1 MGEIVAAMWRV
12 IRAPRRFRGAAFV
25 HQLELVGLR
34 GLPIISLI
42 TFLVGGIVAQQGVF
56 QLRKFG
62 AAIFVVDL
70 IGILTLREMGML
82 LTSIMVAG
90 RSGSSFTAE
99 IGSMKMREEIDAI
112 RVMGL
117 DPIEVLI
124 LPRLLALLV
133 AVPLLTVVADIS
145 SLLGG
150 GLVAWVYHGMSSDA
164 YLSRLR
170 EAIALNTFVVG
181 LIKAPFMAF

>member
-1 MGEIVAAMWRV
+1 
-12 IRAPRRFRGAAFV
+12 
-25 HQLELVGLR
+25 
-34 GLPIISLI
+34 
-42 TFLVGGIVAQQGVF
+42 
-56 QLRKFG
+56 
-62 AAIFVVDL
+62 
-70 IGILTLREMGML
+70 MGML

-112 RVMGL
+112 RVMGR

-150 GLVAWVYHGMSSDA
+150 GLIPGS
-164 YLSRLR
+164 
-170 EAIALNTFVVG
+170 ITG
-181 LIKAPFMAF
+181 